1 VDNNHPRRQELPNS
15 SHTHLS
21 FPFKELTAFAHKFKA
36 FVTLNHHLVVLLK
49 RQFWFTFISFETKA
63 PSTTNMGWKEFF
75 SSPQTARNASVSLG
89 RLAEETFLKGNDKD
103 IIDWVKRHP
112 ESCQTKLK
120 VAKLGDLS
128 PLTVVC
134 RKSLSL
140 ETIQAVHLAYPKAIV
155 EDPSLHHALANQAT
169 LDIIQYLVT
178 QHPESIFSR
187 KNGMLPLHTACGH
200 LSSIDVVEY
209 IYRCYPEAIQIP
221 DFNEHKLPLHLAV
234 TPKGAAAAA
243 ASSSSSSSLAVVQ
256 FLIEKY
262 PDGLKTPDYE
272 LKETK
277 KNSRGY
283 HVHKADYTARVA
295 RKNHWRTD
303 CGLPFHLACCGYH
316 HHQQHLKHAAAS
328 SSLPLLR
335 VLYKG
340 YPNAIIT
347 KNKNGFLPI
356 HVAAK
361 SGAPLSTISYLS
373 TLCPESI
380 MEFTLNYDNPIL
392 LACNRWDAK
401 FEIVQF
407 LLSQHSSVSGAPPP
421 TAWFVEYLEEACESG
436 APPKIVSFLR
446 SVVQASRMG
455 YSCVRTFE

>member
-1 VDNNHPRRQELPNS
+1 
-15 SHTHLS
+15 
-21 FPFKELTAFAHKFKA
+21 LTAFAFLKFKA
-36 FVTLNHHLVVLLK
+36 FVALNHHLFVLLNRK
-49 RQFWFTFISFETKA
+49 FWFLSSFLKKRH
-63 PSTTNMGWKEFF
+63 PVPNMGWKEFF
-75 SSPQTARNASVSLG
+75 SSPQTARKASGSLG
-89 RLAEETFLKGNDKD
+89 PLAEETFLKGNDND
-103 IIDWVKRHP
+103 IMDWVKRHP
-112 ESCQTKLK
+112 ESCQTRLK

-134 RKSLSL
+134 RNKRLRL

-187 KNGMLPLHTACGH
+187 KNGRLPLHTACAN
-200 LSSIDVVEY
+200 LASIDLVEY
-209 IYRCYPEAIQIP
+209 VYRCYPEAIQMP

-234 TPKGAAAAA
+234 TQTGA
-243 ASSSSSSSLAVVQ
+243 SSLAVVQ

-272 LKETK
+272 LRETK

-316 HHQQHLKHAAAS
+316 QHQPPNQAAAS
-328 SSLPLLR
+328 SSALPILR
-335 VLYKG
+335 ALYKG

-380 MEFTLNYDNPIL
+380 MEFTFDYDNPIL
-392 LACNRWDAK
+392 LACHRWDAK
-401 FEIVQF
+401 FETVQF

-421 TAWFVEYLEEACESG
+421 TAWFVEYLEEASGSG
-436 APPKIVSFLR
+436 APPQIVSFLR

>member
-1 VDNNHPRRQELPNS
+1 
-15 SHTHLS
+15 
-21 FPFKELTAFAHKFKA
+21 LTAFAPVQRVYHFESSSLCFIEKTFLA
-36 FVTLNHHLVVLLK
+36 PLVPFIILEK
-49 RQFWFTFISFETKA
+49 RHSV
-63 PSTTNMGWKEFF
+63 PNMGWKKFF
-75 SSPQTARNASVSLG
+75 SSPQTARNASGSLG
-89 RLAEETFLKGNDKD
+89 PLAEETFLKGNDND
-103 IIDWVKRHP
+103 ITDWVKRHP

-134 RKSLSL
+134 RNKRLRL

-187 KNGMLPLHTACGH
+187 KNGRLPLHTACAN
-200 LSSIDVVEY
+200 LASIDVVEY
-209 IYRCYPEAIQIP
+209 VYRCYPEAIQIP

-234 TPKGAAAAA
+234 TQPGA
-243 ASSSSSSSLAVVQ
+243 SSLAVVQ

-272 LKETK
+272 LRETK

-316 HHQQHLKHAAAS
+316 QHQPPNHAAAS
-328 SSLPLLR
+328 SSSLPMLR
-335 VLYKG
+335 ALYKG

-380 MEFTLNYDNPIL
+380 MEFTFDYDNPIL
-392 LACNRWDAK
+392 LACHRWDAK

-421 TAWFVEYLEEACESG
+421 TAWFVEYLEEASGSG
-436 APPKIVSFLR
+436 APPHIVSFLR